1 MYFTGRGSPL
11 AFAAEIRTVL
21 VPVIVAMKPPTE
33 DAQVVTPLAMFPSLN
48 HAIML
53 EDHAIVLK
61 DCPVTAQLTAKIK
74 QCVIQGHV
82 NLCRHSRLS
91 DQQDWVRSHN
101 QASV

>member
-33 DAQVVTPLAMFPSLN
+33 DAQVVTPLSMFPSLN

-53 EDHAIVLK
+53 EVHAI
-61 DCPVTAQLTAKIK
+61 VTAQLTAKIK

-91 DQQDWVRSHN
+91 DQQDWVSTHN